1 MSDSFIL
8 QVLIIAALTVVR
20 FLEACKEFILTRNQT
35 LATYLVTHYKAVGVK
50 MAFLP
55 FTVVGMLVSF
65 EIAILATPPILGAFY
80 YFIKHKEDNQKDP
93 NDGVFSVQHALDL
106 LFQYLTIVC
115 LYFYTT
121 IIIPS

>member
-1 MSDSFIL
+1 MTDPFIL
-8 QVLIIAALTVVR
+8 QVLILAALTVVR
-20 FLEACKEFILTRNQT
+20 FLDACKEFILTGNQT
-35 LATYLVTHYKAVGVK
+35 LAAYLVMHYKAVGVK